1 MQNVLLGKLDIVRYS
16 VFKNIVPGRKKKMT
30 IHNDTEKSCYM
41 FEFTH

>member
-1 MQNVLLGKLDIVRYS
+1 MQNVLLGKLDVVRYS
-16 VFKNIVPGRKKKMT
+16 IFKNSSRKEKKY